1 MSLLQTSRERHV
13 KQPQAC
19 VTRLS
24 YSSIPDP
31 KSLFQ
36 MRLIFVLRDPDLRKH
51 QHVSRVER
59 VFHKPIYT
67 GCRNRDKNAINH
79 SSGDPSLA
87 AGSALNY
94 LAPRRDL
101 DGEDVKAEK

>member
-1 MSLLQTSRERHV
+1 M
-13 KQPQAC
+13 C
-19 VTRLS
+19 
-24 YSSIPDP
+24 
-31 KSLFQ
+31 
-36 MRLIFVLRDPDLRKH
+36 LIFVLRDPDLRKH
-51 QHVSRVER
+51 HHASRVER

-101 DGEDVKAEK
+101 NRENAKTEK

>member
-1 MSLLQTSRERHV
+1 M
-13 KQPQAC
+13 C
-19 VTRLS
+19 
-24 YSSIPDP
+24 
-31 KSLFQ
+31 
-36 MRLIFVLRDPDLRKH
+36 LIFVLRDPDLRKH
-51 QHVSRVER
+51 HHASGVER

-101 DGEDVKAEK
+101 NRENAKTEK